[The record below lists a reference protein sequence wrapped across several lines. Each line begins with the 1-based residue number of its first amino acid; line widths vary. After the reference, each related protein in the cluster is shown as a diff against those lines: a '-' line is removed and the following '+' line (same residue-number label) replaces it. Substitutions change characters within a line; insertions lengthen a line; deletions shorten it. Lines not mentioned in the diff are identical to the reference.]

1 MKRRSILC
9 GLLVLVACGGPSVAP
24 ELRPQFSLQLSA
36 NDSAFTP
43 ESLQVRGGVVNSI
56 KVINFGQLDHN
67 FSQEALGIDTD
78 IPAGQSRTITFTP
91 ENRGTIEFFCKYHF
105 GTGMKGTLTVS

>member
-1 MKRRSILC
+1 
-9 GLLVLVACGGPSVAP
+9 
-24 ELRPQFSLQLSA
+24 
-36 NDSAFTP
+36 
-43 ESLQVRGGVVNSI
+43 VNSI